1 MQIAILSF
9 FHYFTPMFKKRESVF
24 EIEEGK
30 FLSPKFDNNGLIP
43 VTTTDSSSGELL
55 MHGFMNSE
63 ALKKTI
69 ETKEAH
75 YWSRSRSELWKKG
88 ESSGHIQK
96 VVDIRVDCDQD
107 AICLI
112 VEQIGAAC
120 HVGYYSCFHRSVE
133 LGASL
138 DMRKIRLVKNEDN
151 KKYDPSLVYG
161 AKDK

>member
-1 MQIAILSF
+1 MASQTFQNNFAQRG
-9 FHYFTPMFKKRESVF
+9 TVKEV
-24 EIEEGK
+24 EEGSM
-30 FLSPKFDNNGLIP
+30 LMPKFGENGLIP
-43 VTTTDSSSGELL
+43 CITTDVETGVIL
-55 MHGFMNSE
+55 MFAYMNSE
-63 ALKKTI
+63 ALTKTI
-69 ETKEAH
+69 QTREAY

-112 VEQIGAAC
+112 VEQKGAAC
-120 HVGYYSCFHRSVE
+120 HVGYYSCFHRSLE

-138 DMRKIRLVKNEDN
+138 DMRKIRLVKNEGN
-151 KKYDPSLVYG
+151 KKYDPSLIYG

>member
-1 MQIAILSF
+1 MASQTFQNNFAQRG
-9 FHYFTPMFKKRESVF
+9 TVKEV
-24 EIEEGK
+24 EEGSM
-30 FLSPKFDNNGLIP
+30 LMPKFGEDGLIP
-43 VTTTDSSSGELL
+43 CITTDVDTGVIL
-55 MHGFMNSE
+55 MFAYMNSE
-63 ALKKTI
+63 ALTKTI
-69 ETKEAH
+69 QTREAH

-112 VEQIGAAC
+112 VEQIGATC

-138 DMRKIRLVKNEDN
+138 DMRRIRLVKNEDN

-161 AKDK
+161 TKDK